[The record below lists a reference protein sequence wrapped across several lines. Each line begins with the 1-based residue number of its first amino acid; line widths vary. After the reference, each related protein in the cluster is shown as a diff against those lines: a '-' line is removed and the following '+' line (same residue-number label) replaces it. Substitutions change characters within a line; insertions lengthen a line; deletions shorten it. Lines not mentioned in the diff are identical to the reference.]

1 MIGPSIHAVLV
12 QDLCEEVTS
21 PLMSGKD
28 EDAVELLERVRAKKL
43 KQCSLFLL
51 VSGYGKLQ
59 VQTRQVRLGD
69 DVLRI
74 DNIKAVA
81 NRLLGRTRCS
91 SC

>member
-12 QDLCEEVTS
+12 QDLCKEVTS
-21 PLMSGKD
+21 LLMSGKD
-28 EDAVELLERVRAKKL
+28 ENAVQLLEGVRAKKL
-43 KQCSLFLL
+43 KQRSLFLL
-51 VSGYGKLQ
+51 VSSDGKLQ